1 MFGWDKT
8 KDATV
13 VSTLASALRR
23 DISFGVLPP
32 DHKLKIDDLRVRYG
46 GSKHSLRET
55 LRVLSAEGLVEAVAQ
70 RGFRVTSATDEDRHD
85 ILLVRTEI
93 EKVALQRA
101 MKLGDLQW
109 EGRVIAA
116 HHALQKL
123 ESNLNQEVDNLIAL
137 EWDEA
142 CRVFSARLTEACQSP
157 RLIDLQRKYFDQ
169 SRRFRLALL
178 REGRLNFNRRKK
190 RQQALLEAVVARETN
205 TALSLLQ
212 DDIND
217 ELRIT

>member
-123 ESNLNQEVDNLIAL
+123 ESNLNKEVDNLVAL

-142 CRVFSARLTEACQSP
+142 CRVFSAGLTEACQSP

-190 RQQALLEAVVARETN
+190 RQLALLEAVVARETN

>member
-1 MFGWDKT
+1 MFGWDKSEE
-8 KDATV
+8 DTV

-32 DHKLKIDDLRVRYG
+32 DQKLKIDDLRVRYG

-70 RGFRVTSATDEDRHD
+70 RGFRVTSATDEDLHD

-101 MKLGDLQW
+101 IKLGDLQW

-116 HHALQKL
+116 HHALRKL
-123 ESNLNQEVDNLIAL
+123 ESAVDQQVDDLIAL

-142 CRVFSARLTEACQSP
+142 CRVFSAVLIEACESP

-178 REGRLNFNRRKK
+178 REGRLNFESRKQ
-190 RQQALLEAVVARETN
+190 RQQDLLDSI
-205 TALSLLQ
+205 LSLSL
-212 DDIND
+212 IH
-217 ELRIT
+217 I

>member
-1 MFGWDKT
+1 MFGWDKS
-8 KDATV
+8 KDDTV

-32 DHKLKIDDLRVRYG
+32 DQKLKIDDLRVRYG

-70 RGFRVTSATDEDRHD
+70 RGFRVTSATDEDLHD
-85 ILLVRTEI
+85 ILLVRSEI

-101 MKLGDLQW
+101 IKLGDLQW

-123 ESNLNQEVDNLIAL
+123 ESSIDQQVDNLLAL

-142 CRVFSARLTEACQSP
+142 CRVFSAVLIEACQSP

-178 REGRLNFNRRKK
+178 REGRLDFERRKQ
-190 RQQALLEAVVARETN
+190 RQQNLLNAILARETK
-205 TALSLLQ
+205 TAVSLLQ
-212 DDIND
+212 EDITD
-217 ELRIT
+217 ELRIN